1 MTELLGP
8 PQDDPGSVVVRFRL
22 PHAVEAEKVSVV
34 GDFNDWSSD
43 DDLMDRDE
51 EGFVLERP
59 LALGR
64 SYRYRFLLDGERWE
78 NDWAADAY
86 VPNEFGGD
94 DSVLDLTQAAA
105 SEGMPTQAMVQ
116 EAAATAEEPPPP
128 AKPKRARKKA

>member
-8 PQDDPGSVVVRFRL
+8 TQDDPGAVIVRFRL

-34 GDFNDWSSD
+34 GDFNDWSYD
-43 DDLMDRDE
+43 ADLMDRDDA
-51 EGFVLERP
+51 GFVLERP
-59 LALGR
+59 LARGR

-94 DSVLDLTQAAA
+94 DSVLDLTEPAGA
-105 SEGMPTQAMVQ
+105 EGLPRTAMVQ
-116 EAAATAEEPPPP
+116 DVTSEEPPPP
-128 AKPKRARKKA
+128 AKPKRTRKKG

>member
-8 PQDDPGSVVVRFRL
+8 TQDDPGAVIVRFRL

-34 GDFNDWSSD
+34 GDFNDWSYD
-43 DDLMDRDE
+43 ADLMDRDE

-59 LALGR
+59 LLRGR

-94 DSVLDLTQAAA
+94 DSVLDLTEPAPA
-105 SEGMPTQAMVQ
+105 EGLPTTAMVQ
-116 EAAATAEEPPPP
+116 DVTTDEPPPP
-128 AKPKRARKKA
+128 AKPKRTRKKG